1 MAEPISAAVQPL
13 SQRME
18 ILAALEPS
26 PFPVISLYLS
36 LTANQTGR
44 EEYGQF
50 VRKVFSERGKA
61 LAADSPARASFEQDA
76 DRIRKYLEA
85 KRDASW
91 HGVAIFACAGAQLF
105 ETILLETPFDDH
117 WLFVGSVPHLYPL
130 AKLIDTYPR
139 YAAMMVDTNM
149 ARLMVFSLGAIERD
163 EKIVNDKTRRTSKGG
178 WSQARYQRRADNVH
192 VHHLKEVVDTLD
204 TVVRDEAINHI
215 VIAAEEVAL
224 PKLRE
229 QLPKHLEE
237 KIVATVPLQRKAG
250 SDSILETTIAAI
262 WQSDA
267 DSDAEK
273 VKELFDEWQG
283 GGLGVTGPEATLSA
297 FERGQVDELII
308 TGSVDTLK
316 PVQKL
321 PDDAGAEM
329 TAETSA
335 TQGAVD
341 EARLKLAAELVKR
354 AQQTSARIR
363 FIEDASLLEP
373 VGGVGALLRF
383 RV

>member
-1 MAEPISAAVQPL
+1 MAESIPAAVQPL

-18 ILAALEPS
+18 GLAALEPS

-44 EEYGQF
+44 EDYDQF

-61 LAADSPARASFEQDA
+61 LAAGSPARASFDQDS
-76 DRIRKYLEA
+76 DRIRQYLDA
-85 KRDASW
+85 KRDSSW
-91 HGVAIFACAGAQLF
+91 HGVAIFACAGTQLF

-192 VHHLKEVVDTLD
+192 VHHMKEVVDTLD
-204 TVVRDEAINHI
+204 KIVRDEGINHI

-229 QLPKHLEE
+229 QLPKHLDE
-237 KIVATVPLQRKAG
+237 KIVATVPLQRNAG
-250 SDSILETTIAAI
+250 GDSILETTIAAI

-267 DSDAEK
+267 DSDSEK
-273 VKELFDEWQG
+273 VQELLDEWQG

-321 PDDAGAEM
+321 PEDAGAEM

-335 TQGAVD
+335 TQGGID

-363 FIEDASLLEP
+363 FIEDASLLES

>member
-18 ILAALEPS
+18 VLAALEPS

-61 LAADSPARASFEQDA
+61 LAADSPARASFEQDV

-149 ARLMVFSLGAIERD
+149 ARLMVFSLGAVERD

-204 TVVRDEAINHI
+204 TIVRDEAINHI

-273 VKELFDEWQG
+273 VKELFDEWQA

-329 TAETSA
+329 SAETSA

-354 AQQTSARIR
+354 AQQTSAHIR

>member
-18 ILAALEPS
+18 VLAALEPS